1 MVLKEKIT
9 ELEKQKSQLAAK
21 LKELKIKQAQV
32 LRIKQLIED
41 IAKLN
46 SSIKSIAS
54 EVNSENVK

>member
-1 MVLKEKIT
+1 MSFKDEIT
-9 ELEKQKSQLAAK
+9 KLEKEKSQLAAK